1 MTLHLKTLAVVTVAC
16 LGLILA
22 ISEVDATQTRGSA
35 SWYGAELHG
44 NKTASGERFDKGAY
58 TAAHPSLAFGTRVCV
73 QNQINGRGV
82 TVRINDRGPFTRKR
96 IIDVSQAAATR
107 LGMVSRGT
115 APVSLRILNASAKPG
130 QAC

>member
-1 MTLHLKTLAVVTVAC
+1 MTLHLKTMAVVVTAC
-16 LGLILA
+16 LGLALTIGA
-22 ISEVDATQTRGSA
+22 ADAAQTEGSA
-35 SWYGAELHG
+35 SWYCAELHG
-44 NKTASGERFDKGAY
+44 NKTANGERFDKGAY
-58 TAAHPSLAFGTRVCV
+58 TAAHRSLAFGTRVCV
-73 QNQINGRGV
+73 ENQINGRGV

-115 APVSLRILNASAKPG
+115 APVRLRILKSNAKPG